1 MIRHRRM
8 NVEHRPVF
16 HRGIPVASVERHN
29 DAMLMLM
36 LMLMRMLARFD
47 RLRERG

>member
-1 MIRHRRM
+1 M

-36 LMLMRMLARFD
+36 LMRMLARFD